1 MLTVLALSLAGPMAI
16 GIKIGKRHALCSR
29 RFGPMRPSGVLGRTV
44 SMLLPLA
51 LIMLMGT
58 VILIQMGNM
67 SSRDAAVGRKNY
79 FPRSSVCVDAFAKF
93 LVMGFVIRCCI
104 RRWGSLGFCG
114 HITGVKRNGAIGIG
128 YITGVWVF
136 SIIT

>member
-1 MLTVLALSLAGPMAI
+1 
-16 GIKIGKRHALCSR
+16 
-29 RFGPMRPSGVLGRTV
+29 
-44 SMLLPLA
+44 MLLPLA

-58 VILIQMGNM
+58 VVLIQMGNM